1 MVRNTGVSGVWVM
14 VFACLAG
21 AFVLATQVMV
31 HAQPGI
37 VEVEG
42 VGYNVNASMADN
54 LKALIG
60 KKVSITLDS
69 GKTLTGTVKAVG
81 GQLLHLE
88 KLEGKEFFDALV
100 RLEDISAVYTR
111 FRGERR

>member
-1 MVRNTGVSGVWVM
+1 MGRNAGFFGAWVM
-14 VFACLAG
+14 VFACLTG
-21 AFVLATQVMV
+21 AFVLAAQVMV

-42 VGYNVNASMADN
+42 IGYNVNASMADN
-54 LKALIG
+54 LKALTG

-69 GKTLTGTVKAVG
+69 GKTLTGSVKAIG
-81 GQLLHLE
+81 GRLLHME

-100 RLEDISAVYTR
+100 RLESISAVDTR
-111 FRGERR
+111 IRGERR